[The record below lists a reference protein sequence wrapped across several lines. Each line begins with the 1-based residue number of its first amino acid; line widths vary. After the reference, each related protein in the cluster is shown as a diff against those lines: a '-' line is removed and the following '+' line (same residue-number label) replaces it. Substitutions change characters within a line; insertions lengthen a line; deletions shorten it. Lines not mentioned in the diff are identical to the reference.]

1 MAIVASSLSR
11 CFLNKRY
18 GEDAGSAS
26 ETQCDTGR
34 PGPNERCWISFSAG
48 DFIRSR
54 IFVNIAVEVYVGL
67 HRVFAIGNCPG
78 YSTGTF

>member
-11 CFLNKRY
+11 CLPNKRY

-26 ETQCDTGR
+26 ETLCDTGT
-34 PGPNERCWISFSAG
+34 GPKERCRISFSAG
-48 DFIRSR
+48 DFVHSR
-54 IFVNIAVEVYVGL
+54 IFVNIAVEVYGGL